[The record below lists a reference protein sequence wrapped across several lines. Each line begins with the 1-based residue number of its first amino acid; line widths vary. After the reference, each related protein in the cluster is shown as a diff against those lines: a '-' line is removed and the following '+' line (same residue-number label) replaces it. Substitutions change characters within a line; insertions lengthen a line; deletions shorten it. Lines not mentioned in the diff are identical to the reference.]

1 MEQDPYLSPFK
12 TEELVYLIEK
22 YSTPEK
28 LIIKN
33 FIQPFIKY
41 LQSKGIDQLKS
52 FSRLLIKYSLQENKP
67 NNAPYYGKMNKD
79 DFCNLLRYLFERIGR
94 QDLIKIRCF
103 KRIDYKFKDILFAFI
118 ALECP
123 DVMYQ
128 IANSYFIEFKFHLKL
143 YKKQKVSEEWKSYVN
158 ELQKATH
165 HSINSVCEM
174 PVRDPALN
182 FNQNVCPGQ
191 SIPIEDSFSSD
202 QDCFNDLF
210 MMNTY

>member
-67 NNAPYYGKMNKD
+67 NNAPNYGKMKKD
-79 DFCNLLRYLFERIGR
+79 DFYVLLRYLFEKMGR
-94 QDLIKIRCF
+94 SDLIKIRCF
-103 KRIDYKFKDILFAFI
+103 KRINYDLKDILFAYVAI
-118 ALECP
+118 ERP
-123 DVMYQ
+123 DIMYQ
-128 IANSYFIEFKFHLKL
+128 IANNYFIEFGFHLKL
-143 YKKQKVSEEWKSYVN
+143 YNKEKVSSEWINYVDD
-158 ELQKATH
+158 LQKAAH
-165 HSINSVCEM
+165 YPISSVRES
-174 PVRDPALN
+174 ALN
-182 FNQNVCPGQ
+182 FNVCPGRSLVQ
-191 SIPIEDSFSSD
+191 
-202 QDCFNDLF
+202 
-210 MMNTY
+210 